1 MYSKDSYSQSRVI
14 FSSCHQVS
22 FHQWIELWHT
32 WFVVPILV
40 FCISINTNSVKRY
53 RKPICIMRIMSYSSV
68 TAQVRHM
75 LTRNQTVLPAT
86 HTFIHKLNK
95 PYLPLTPSRR
105 ELPQWLV
112 LISCPTEG
120 RRLSWPKLLGEILRW
135 FVHPKAVAHRSICHA
150 ASWLS
155 SHESS
160 ALTTRL
166 PVHMY
171 LINRGEFVML
181 VFFSLHCGWKT
192 GT

>member
-1 MYSKDSYSQSRVI
+1 MIVIGGVSVAISCPCTQKIHILSREL
-14 FSSCHQVS
+14 S
-22 FHQWIELWHT
+22 FHLVTKSHFTNGLNCGTLDLWSLSL
-32 WFVVPILV
+32 F
-40 FCISINTNSVKRY
+40 FCISINTNIVKRY

-75 LTRNQTVLPAT
+75 LTRDQTVLPAT

-150 ASWLS
+150 AS
-155 SHESS
+155 
-160 ALTTRL
+160 
-166 PVHMY
+166 
-171 LINRGEFVML
+171 
-181 VFFSLHCGWKT
+181 
-192 GT
+192 